1 MAASFLP
8 VNTEKAA
15 SGPISGDFVHGRME
29 GFGKFTTD
37 HFSYEG
43 QFKANE
49 FDGHGTV
56 QCLEGTKESYEGE
69 FARGRSV
76 GELRIARKAQT
87 VTWPNPGD
95 YVDRLRGPCFPPR

>member
-1 MAASFLP
+1 
-8 VNTEKAA
+8 
-15 SGPISGDFVHGRME
+15 ME

-56 QCLEGTKESYEGE
+56 QCLEVTKESYEGE
-69 FARGRSV
+69 FARGRLV